1 MNDKKFQI
9 DAVKMMREIRNEID
23 EEITGMNFEEEKA
36 YINKQIGH
44 ILDKYRT
51 RKEKED
57 DKAA

>member
-1 MNDKKFQI
+1 MNDKNFQI

-23 EEITGMNFEEEKA
+23 EEINGMNYEEEKA